1 LHGPEEAGP
10 CNAFGKN
17 IFKKREEGWYLATSP
32 YYEKNLLS
40 NFLYTV
46 IISRKHEEIML
57 FV

>member
-1 LHGPEEAGP
+1 MEAGP